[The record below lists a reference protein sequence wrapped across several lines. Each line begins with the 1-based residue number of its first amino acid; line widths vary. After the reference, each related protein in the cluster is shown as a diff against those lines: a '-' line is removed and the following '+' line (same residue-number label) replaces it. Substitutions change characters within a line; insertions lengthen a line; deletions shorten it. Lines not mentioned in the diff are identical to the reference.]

1 MIQYYRGTDMIS
13 DMETRR
19 KKIVT
24 ITYCILCLVV
34 SISLLTRDVIRCY
47 NKYLSGEY
55 QLKAEARIVN
65 PEDIHFINGV
75 RGQDYLC
82 SAQLPNGAETVI
94 YMYNI
99 HDKKCDIHYEDGV
112 RYIYAKDVRVE
123 DLAYDSRDYK
133 LLTGEKRYN
142 LYEYMQRINKYT
154 PRQLNYGYISGTLEK
169 KIYQYVRVFSILLI
183 FDSIYVI
190 HKLISRKNNLIR
202 FIMNG
207 IMYVSSTF
215 CLLIS
220 VFNFYFV

>member
-1 MIQYYRGTDMIS
+1 MIS
-13 DMETRR
+13 DLES
-19 KKIVT
+19 KKKKLIK
-24 ITYCILCLVV
+24 IAYCILCLLVCIV
-34 SISLLTRDVIRCY
+34 LLTVDVIRCY

-55 QLKAEARIVN
+55 QLRAEAKIVN
-65 PEDIHFINGV
+65 PEDIHLINGV

-82 SAQLPNGAETVI
+82 SAQLPNGAETVA

-99 HDKKCDIHYEDGV
+99 HNKKCDIHYEDGV
-112 RYIYAKDVRVE
+112 RYIFAKDVPVE
-123 DLAYDSRDYK
+123 YLAYDSRDYK

-142 LYEYMQRINKYT
+142 LYEYTQRINKYT

-169 KIYQYVRVFSILLI
+169 KIYQYIRVFSILLI
-183 FDSIYVI
+183 FDLINVI

-220 VFNFYFV
+220 VSGMYFV